1 MEAPCMT
8 KKKKTVEDL
17 AVTEPLAIEEASTT
31 EDLRASLEEVKGYEG
46 VIGYILRNSTS
57 AAIDLKDPSKL
68 IEYAILSSSA
78 IDAGEELS
86 ELFNLGDVKN
96 ILVDGKAIK
105 VVSFTVGDNKIS
117 IFMEKNADLERIL
130 KKLHRF

>member
-8 KKKKTVEDL
+8 KKKKTVEDV
-17 AVTEPLAIEEASTT
+17 AITEPLAIEEASSTQ
-31 EDLRASLEEVKGYEG
+31 DLRASLEEIKSYEG
-46 VIGYILRNSTS
+46 VIGYILKNSTS
-57 AAIDLKDPSKL
+57 ASIDLKDPSKL

-96 ILVDGKAIK
+96 ILVDGKTIK
-105 VVSFTVGDNKIS
+105 VVSFAVGDNKIS
-117 IFMEKNADLERIL
+117 IFMEKDADLERIL
-130 KKLHRF
+130 KTLHRF

>member
-1 MEAPCMT
+1 MT
-8 KKKKTVEDL
+8 KKKKTVEDV
-17 AVTEPLAIEEASTT
+17 AITEPLAIEEASSTQ
-31 EDLRASLEEVKGYEG
+31 DLRASLEEIKSCEG

-57 AAIDLKDPSKL
+57 ASIDLKDPSKL

-96 ILVDGKAIK
+96 ILVDGKTIK
-105 VVSFTVGDNKIS
+105 VVSFAVDDNKIS

-130 KKLHRF
+130 KTLHRF

>member
-8 KKKKTVEDL
+8 KKKKTVEDV
-17 AVTEPLAIEEASTT
+17 AITEPLAIEEASSTQ
-31 EDLRASLEEVKGYEG
+31 DLRASLEEIKSYEG

-57 AAIDLKDPSKL
+57 ASIDLKDPSKL

-96 ILVDGKAIK
+96 ILVDGKTIK
-105 VVSFTVGDNKIS
+105 VVSFAVDDNKIS

-130 KKLHRF
+130 KTLHRF

>member
-1 MEAPCMT
+1 MT
-8 KKKKTVEDL
+8 KKKKAVENV
-17 AVTEPLAIEEASTT
+17 AVAEPLAVEEASSAD
-31 EDLRASLEEVKGYEG
+31 DLRTTLEEVKGYEG

-86 ELFNLGDVKN
+86 KLFNLGDVKN
-96 ILVDGKAIK
+96 ILVDGKDVKA
-105 VVSFTVGDNKIS
+105 VSFTVDDNRIS
-117 IFMEKNADLERIL
+117 VFMEKNANLEKIL
-130 KKLHRF
+130 KKLHRS

>member
-1 MEAPCMT
+1 MT

-105 VVSFTVGDNKIS
+105 VVSFAVGDNKIS

>member
-1 MEAPCMT
+1 MT
-8 KKKKTVEDL
+8 KKKKTVEDV
-17 AVTEPLAIEEASTT
+17 AITEPLAIEEASSTQ
-31 EDLRASLEEVKGYEG
+31 DLRASLEEIKSYEG

-57 AAIDLKDPSKL
+57 ASIDLKDPSKL

-96 ILVDGKAIK
+96 ILVDGKTIK
-105 VVSFTVGDNKIS
+105 VVSFAVDDNKIS

-130 KKLHRF
+130 KTLHRF

>member
-1 MEAPCMT
+1 MT
-8 KKKKTVEDL
+8 KKKKTIEDL

>member
-1 MEAPCMT
+1 MT
-8 KKKKTVEDL
+8 KKKKAVEDL
-17 AVTEPLAIEEASTT
+17 TVAEPLAIEEASST

-78 IDAGEELS
+78 IDAGDELS

-96 ILVDGKAIK
+96 ILVDGKAIR

-117 IFMEKNADLERIL
+117 VFMERNAELERIL
-130 KKLHRF
+130 KRLHRF

>member
-1 MEAPCMT
+1 MT
-8 KKKKTVEDL
+8 KKKKAVENV
-17 AVTEPLAIEEASTT
+17 AVAEPLAVEEASSAD
-31 EDLRASLEEVKGYEG
+31 DLRTTLEEVKGYEG

-86 ELFNLGDVKN
+86 KLFNFGDVKN
-96 ILVDGKAIK
+96 ILVDGKDVKA
-105 VVSFTVGDNKIS
+105 VSFTVDDNRIS
-117 IFMEKNADLERIL
+117 VFMEKNANLEKIL
-130 KKLHRF
+130 KKLHRS